1 MSFFSIFAS
10 DACGASD
17 RCSRLVETA
26 WAWLLG
32 GQAVVAAICWAAFWR
47 SKRVAVKLAAAVM
60 LPIGLVVVWVVGNRM
75 LDQATN
81 IVGGQ

>member
-1 MSFFSIFAS
+1 VSFFSIFAS

-17 RCSRLVETA
+17 RCTRLVGMA
-26 WAWLLG
+26 WVWLLG
-32 GQAVVAAICWAAFWR
+32 GQAVVAANCWAAFWR

-75 LDQATN
+75 LDQATS